1 MAGILK
7 MAGNK
12 KNLENGGNFLI
23 QHEI

>member
-12 KNLENGGNFLI
+12 KNLKNGGNFLK
-23 QHEI
+23 HEI

>member
-7 MAGNK
+7 MAGKK
-12 KNLENGGNFLI
+12 KNLENGGNFLK